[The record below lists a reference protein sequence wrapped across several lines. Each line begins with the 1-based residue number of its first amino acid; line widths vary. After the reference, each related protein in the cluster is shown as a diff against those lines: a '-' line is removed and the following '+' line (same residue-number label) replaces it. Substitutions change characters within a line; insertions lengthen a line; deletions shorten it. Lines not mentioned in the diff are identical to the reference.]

1 MKHLLELTT
10 SQIQQLIWAID
21 LCENALEDLV
31 DEDLENMGIDI
42 NKTELFA
49 IAITLEKM
57 VKTNG

>member
-21 LCENALEDLV
+21 LCENTLEDLV